1 MPLTSLHAVDFF
13 SPKTRN
19 ENEHRIKKSKI
30 MQVEQINHTYLTNK
44 KIKYEIILINQQL
57 ILKTSVRL
65 SFHADK

>member
-1 MPLTSLHAVDFF
+1 
-13 SPKTRN
+13 
-19 ENEHRIKKSKI
+19 